1 MTSRTQRRTPGRSAA
16 QPERTDVQAA
26 ERIGWADVPP
36 RLKAGVAAAAAGA
49 VLVAAG
55 VLAGPLADAP
65 PPGFAATP
73 LLVLLALLPAGLA
86 AAFALASRPATGAA
100 VLLGAAL
107 LAPGRALVDLQLA
120 TDALRASRP
129 ELFLPTSLAPLTPSA
144 GLWLVLAGHLLAVVA
159 GVLAA
164 GRAGAVPGTPY
175 AAEFDDPSADR
186 PTRAR
191 SVFVRAA
198 LLAGTVGAVGLLLVP
213 FGSEDAFVLA
223 LDAVDGPATARWG
236 LLALAVGTVAA
247 AVVAGGA
254 ARLPVARGAATGL
267 LAATAAV
274 TLPQI
279 AAGLAV
285 ERLHPAAGPYL
296 ALLAAAALTAAL
308 WLLRPSAD
316 AGTGD
321 VRLDLRRLHRV
332 TGVLGLLTAAAA
344 LFAGLGAQLVVPEGV
359 DAPPAYASRVFLPLA
374 ALIAALSCGMFAT
387 GAPARPTRTAPP
399 AGGSAAATR
408 PALAV
413 VLAGIAFAAAG
424 SLDAAFTATGAG
436 GTSGEVGVGA
446 GVWFAGGALLLAAAT
461 AVTAAIAG
469 GAERDDVDLTEREH
483 PLPVVAASAVAAL
496 LAVGAFG
503 MPVLTAPDFVAPGVW
518 SEFRFASW
526 GLLTALGAV
535 IAAAALAPAARPPR
549 AAALLL
555 GAAAVVGVRALEYPL
570 TAARA
575 AEGAP
580 GQGLWLALAAFAAF
594 VVAAATAVGARR

>member
-1 MTSRTQRRTPGRSAA
+1 MTSRTQRRTPGRAAA

-36 RLKAGVAAAAAGA
+36 RLKAGVATAAAGA
-49 VLVAAG
+49 VLAAAG
-55 VLAGPLADAP
+55 VLVGPLADAP
-65 PPGFAATP
+65 PPGFAATA

-86 AAFALASRPATGAA
+86 AAFVAASRPAIGAA

-120 TDALRASRP
+120 ADALRASRP

-144 GLWLVLAGHLLAVVA
+144 GLWLALAGHLLAVVA
-159 GVLAA
+159 GGLAA

-267 LAATAAV
+267 FAATAAV

-308 WLLRPSAD
+308 WLVRPSA
-316 AGTGD
+316 AAETGD

-344 LFAGLGAQLVVPEGV
+344 LLAGLGAQLVVPEGV
-359 DAPPAYASRVFLPLA
+359 DAPTAYASRVFLPLA
-374 ALIAALSCGMFAT
+374 ALVAALSCALFAT
-387 GAPARPTRTAPP
+387 GPARPTRTAPP
-399 AGGSAAATR
+399 AGGAAAATR

-424 SLDAAFTATGAG
+424 SLDAAFTATGA
-436 GTSGEVGVGA
+436 SGEVGVGA
-446 GVWFAGGALLLAAAT
+446 GVWSAGAALLLAAAT

-469 GAERDDVDLTEREH
+469 GAERDDVDLTERDY
-483 PLPVVAASAVAAL
+483 PLAVVATSAVAGL
-496 LAVGAFG
+496 LAVGAFA
-503 MPVLTAPDFVAPGVW
+503 MPVLTAPDFVAPGVF

-526 GLLTALGAV
+526 GLLVALVAV

-575 AEGAP
+575 VEGAP

-594 VVAAATAVGARR
+594 VVAAATAVSTRR